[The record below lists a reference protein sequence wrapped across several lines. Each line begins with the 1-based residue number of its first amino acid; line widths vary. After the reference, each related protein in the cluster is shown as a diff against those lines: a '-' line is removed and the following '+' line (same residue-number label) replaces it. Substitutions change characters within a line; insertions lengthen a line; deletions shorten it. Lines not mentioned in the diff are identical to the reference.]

1 MNKISSVLIKSL
13 ITNTILVF
21 IKIITGIIG
30 SSRVIIAD
38 GIHSLSDLSTD
49 AVAIIGSKI
58 SNKPADENHP
68 YGHGKVEYL
77 TSIIIG
83 IVILVLGITLIINA
97 FTSSKTIPTELVFY
111 ATLVTVIIK
120 YLIATYLLK
129 KGKKYKSQILISS
142 GKESKADVYSSLVVI
157 ISYICS
163 KLTIYNDI
171 FKYSDSIGTIIVG
184 ILILRTS
191 FLILKENVISILGE
205 EEKNEEIRNKIK
217 NIIKNNQNVLD
228 IETLSI
234 MKYGTYYK
242 VELTIIVDKNLK
254 IIEVNK
260 IEKEVQKSLINSPT
274 NISYLRISSIP
285 DNAWRTR
292 SRNS

>member
-1 MNKISSVLIKSL
+1 MNKISKVLIKSL
-13 ITNTILVF
+13 LTNTILVF

-30 SSRVIIAD
+30 NSRVIIAD

-83 IVILVLGITLIINA
+83 IVILVLGITLIGNA
-97 FTSSKTIPTELVFY
+97 FTNSKTTPTTLVFY
-111 ATLVTVIIK
+111 ASIITIIIK
-120 YLIATYLLK
+120 YLVATYLLK

-163 KLTIYNDI
+163 KLSTYHDI

-217 NIIKNNQNVLD
+217 KIIKSNQSVLD

-234 MKYGTYYK
+234 IKYGTYYK
-242 VELTIIVDKNLK
+242 VELTIIVDKDLK

-260 IEKEVQKSLINSPT
+260 IEKELKESLINSPT

-285 DNAWRTR
+285 DNA
-292 SRNS
+292 